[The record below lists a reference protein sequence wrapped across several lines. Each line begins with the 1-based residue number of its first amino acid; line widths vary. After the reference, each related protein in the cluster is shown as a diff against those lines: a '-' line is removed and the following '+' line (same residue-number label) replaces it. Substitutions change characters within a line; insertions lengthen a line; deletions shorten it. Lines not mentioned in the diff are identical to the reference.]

1 MANSDSLPDK
11 QSNSKEGW
19 LLKRGKLSRGWKR
32 RYVVVS
38 SSEMKYGDTPQ
49 LTRKTIPLLGCEI
62 KGLVSSSS
70 KAFTFT
76 VKPVKSNRVHHF
88 AADCEEDYQLWLQ
101 TMYLARTPDGRTN
114 RTDTS
119 EACVLQ

>member
-1 MANSDSLPDK
+1 MSENHTHTVERKSTGITFHLYPTIV
-11 QSNSKEGW
+11 
-19 LLKRGKLSRGWKR
+19 L
-32 RYVVVS
+32 YIVS
-38 SSEMKYGDTPQ
+38 HLQ